1 LNRSPA
7 VVASGVRILLVED
20 HAIVREG
27 FRRILA
33 DVFPDLVCGE
43 AGTGPEAMAQVRKH
57 PWDVVVLDISLPG
70 RGGLEILKDLRDTKP
85 RLPVLM
91 MTMYPED
98 QYALRAF
105 RAGAS
110 GYITKGSPPEDLVE
124 AVRKVAAGGKY
135 VSRSLAEHMATSLVS
150 DTGRPKHEL
159 LSDREL
165 QVLRMLAAGKTVKEI
180 GFELHL
186 SEKTVSTYRTRLLEK
201 MEMRTTAELVRYAI
215 RTNLVD

>member
-1 LNRSPA
+1 M
-7 VVASGVRILLVED
+7 RILLVED

-33 DVFPDLVCGE
+33 DTFDNLVCGE
-43 AGTGPEAMAQVRKH
+43 AGTGPEALAQVRGGT
-57 PWDVVVLDISLPG
+57 WDVVVLDISLPG
-70 RGGLEILKDLRDTKP
+70 RGGLEILKDIREVRP

-110 GYITKGSPPEDLVE
+110 GYITKGSPPDEVVE
-124 AVRKVAAGGKY
+124 AVKKVAGGGKY
-135 VSRSLAEHMATSLVS
+135 VSATLAEHLAGNLMS
-150 DTGRPKHEL
+150 DTGRPKHEA

-165 QVLRMLAAGKTVKEI
+165 QVLRMIGAGKTVKEI
-180 GFELHL
+180 GFDLHL

-201 MEMRTTAELVRYAI
+201 MAMRTTAELVRYAI
-215 RTNLVD
+215 RSNLVD